1 MLLELFHA
9 TSLLVKII
17 HNFYIIADLDL
28 TLAVSEAAQSS
39 PMIQISSTY
48 VLPNLNDTLNIVSPI
63 FEDDVIMRVIANL
76 LITLSPTN
84 GKLQLLVVYDGGS
97 RYSKVGE
104 SNIVFLSAG
113 FICICANQLCYKGKI
128 KFYGKQMLDMNVKYN
143 V

>member
-1 MLLELFHA
+1 MKLEIFHA

-17 HNFYIIADLDL
+17 HNLYIIADLDL

-48 VLPNLNDTLNIVSPI
+48 VLPNLNDMLNIVSPI

-76 LITLSPTN
+76 LITLSQTN

-104 SNIVFLSAG
+104 SNIIFLSGG
-113 FICICANQLCYKGKI
+113 FICICANQLCYKGEI
-128 KFYGKQMLDMNVKYN
+128 KFYGKKKCWT
-143 V
+143 